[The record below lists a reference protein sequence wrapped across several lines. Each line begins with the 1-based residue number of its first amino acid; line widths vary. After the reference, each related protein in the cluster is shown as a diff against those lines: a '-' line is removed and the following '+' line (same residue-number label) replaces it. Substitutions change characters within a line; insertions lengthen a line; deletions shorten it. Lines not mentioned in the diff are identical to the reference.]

1 MRVIATALAALGFLT
16 LAAQAQTPSPSPAP
30 LPPAVQATLERLRA
44 QALASEKAYEIVES
58 LTTEVGPRLAGSP
71 AEARAR
77 DWAVAMLRAQ
87 RFDNVRVETF
97 DIPYW
102 RAIRQHAEIVAPAD
116 QPVAVAALGG
126 SAPTP
131 AGGLEAEVM
140 RFANLAALEAAQTS
154 AVAGRIVFLDEG
166 MTAATDGSGYGPAV
180 RKRSACPRLARERGA
195 AACVIRS
202 VGTDGHRFP
211 HQGAAGDMA
220 AGTGV
225 PAAALSKP
233 DADQLA
239 RLIARGP
246 VRLRLHIETETRNPV
261 QSANVIAEIRG
272 RERPDEIVL
281 IGAHLDSWDA
291 GTGAID
297 DGAGVGIV
305 TAAARLIGDLP
316 RRPRRT
322 IRVVLFGAEETGV
335 FGGAAYARMHAGE
348 LPKHVVASESDFGAG
363 RIWRLRTNFAA
374 GAGSYAAALHA
385 ALAPIGVHVTDAQ
398 PAFGGAD
405 VGAMRQAGV
414 PVIDLTQN
422 GLDYFDYHHTAD
434 DTLDKIDPA
443 ALRQNVAA
451 WAAAAYLAA
460 EMDWDFRREPAP
472 ASQGVSRAGGP
483 RSREDLAAGIGEK
496 EGDPLSP
503 PGPR

>member
-1 MRVIATALAALGFLT
+1 MRVIATALAALGYMT
-16 LAAQAQTPSPSPAP
+16 LAAQAQTQPSSAASLPAT
-30 LPPAVQATLERLRA
+30 VQSALDRLRT
-44 QALASEKAYEIVES
+44 QALASDNAHDIVES
-58 LTTEVGPRLAGSP
+58 LTTEVGPRLAGSS

-102 RAIRQHAEIVAPAD
+102 RAIRQHAEIAAPAA
-116 QPVAVAALGG
+116 QPLAVAALGG
-126 SAPTP
+126 SASTP
-131 AGGLEAEVM
+131 AGGLEAPVV
-140 RFANLAALEAAQTS
+140 RFADLGALEAAQTS

-195 AACVIRS
+195 AACIIRS
-202 VGTDGHRFP
+202 VGTDSHRFP
-211 HQGAAGDMA
+211 HQGAAGDIA
-220 AGTGV
+220 AGTGI

-239 RLIARGP
+239 RLLARGP
-246 VRLRLHIETETRNPV
+246 VRLRLQIEMEARNPV
-261 QSANVIAEIRG
+261 QSGNVVAEIRG
-272 RERPDEIVL
+272 RERPDEVVV

-297 DGAGVGIV
+297 DGAGVAVV

-322 IRVVLFGAEETGV
+322 IRIVLFGAEETGV
-335 FGGAAYARMHAGE
+335 FGGAAYGRMHASE
-348 LPKHVVASESDFGAG
+348 LPKHIVASESDFGAG
-363 RIWRLRTNFAA
+363 RIWRLRTNFGA
-374 GAGSYAAALHA
+374 GAAPYAAALHA
-385 ALAPIGVHVTDAQ
+385 ALAPIGIHVTDAQ

-405 VGAMRQAGV
+405 VSAMRQAGV
-414 PVIDLTQN
+414 PVIELTQD

-434 DTLDKIDPA
+434 DTLDKIDRA
-443 ALRQNVAA
+443 SLRQNVAA
-451 WAAAAYLAA
+451 WATTAYLAA
-460 EMDWDFRREPAP
+460 EMDWDFRRSEAP
-472 ASQGVSRAGGP
+472 
-483 RSREDLAAGIGEK
+483 
-496 EGDPLSP
+496 
-503 PGPR
+503 